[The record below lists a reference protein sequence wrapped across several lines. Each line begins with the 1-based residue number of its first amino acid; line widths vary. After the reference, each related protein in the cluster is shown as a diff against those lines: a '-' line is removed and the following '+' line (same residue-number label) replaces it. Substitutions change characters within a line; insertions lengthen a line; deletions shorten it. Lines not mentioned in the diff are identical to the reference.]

1 MAQTAGFA
9 VTYFDRYCSKTSP
22 DSPAFLGFELAA
34 IICILI
40 AAKFLETRV
49 PAIDELCTLS
59 SKPRMRTTLKAAEMR
74 VLKELG
80 WDLHATTPHIVLEQL
95 FVIAAASPS
104 CKKRAEFL
112 IDMSYYEYKILEYCP
127 LTVAAA
133 ALLLSWNQLGD
144 TQSEAKYTALLAQ
157 CCANDL
163 VRKLPCPRCVPA
175 LES

>member
-1 MAQTAGFA
+1 MAQTAGLA
-9 VTYFDRYCSKTSP
+9 VTYFDRYCSRTSLSSP
-22 DSPAFLGFELAA
+22 DFLGFELAA

-59 SKPRMRTTLKAAEMR
+59 MKPRTRATLKAAEMR

-80 WDLHATTPHIVLEQL
+80 WDLHATTPHLVLEQL
-95 FVIAAASPS
+95 FIIAAASPS
-104 CKKRAEFL
+104 CQKRAEFL
-112 IDMSYYEYKILEYCP
+112 IDMSYYEYKILEYNP

-144 TQSEAKYTALLAQ
+144 TQSEAIYTKLLSQ
-157 CCANDL
+157 NCAPDL
-163 VRKLPCPRCVPA
+163 VRTRP
-175 LES
+175 